1 MNENLFLI
9 GMLVMIRQMIIIHF
23 TEKDIKFNFLVV
35 VILLELTSNY
45 NEKKLD
51 DFMKNFQACFEL
63 YYVKLSHY
71 VIAISLLTSQS
82 CYQVENI
89 LRSKKNRR
97 SIRSCKRNQKASTRQ
112 TRQRSIRRSSLVEK
126 TTRQNAG
133 KRLAYFTRRFL
144 HHHQRFEIHNYFF
157 RPLLP

>member
-1 MNENLFLI
+1 MNENLFSI
-9 GMLVMIRQMIIIHF
+9 GMLVMIRQMITIHF

-51 DFMKNFQACFEL
+51 DFMKNSQACFEL
-63 YYVKLSHY
+63 CYVILSNYVIVNHY
-71 VIAISLLTSQS
+71 VIAISLLTGQS
-82 CYQVENI
+82 CYQIENI

-144 HHHQRFEIHNYFF
+144 HHHQRFK
-157 RPLLP
+157 